1 MTNLN
6 AGHSDEVVGGMGVNE
21 YIRVARIYWKSI
33 AVVTI
38 IVTLLAT
45 LWGVLQPRIYAAEA
59 SAIVLTVGSENVDV
73 LLSGDTLAKSKIKN
87 YESIAESR
95 LLADRVIET
104 ANLDTSADALLKT
117 ITVSVP
123 LETAEIRISAKSPDP
138 ATAQRVADAWITEL
152 AKQVQQLETS
162 AAVGAPRAVP
172 LPAVGLVALDM
183 ATLPTSPISP
193 NVGLAALFGV
203 AGGLLLA
210 YAAALFRHHLD
221 RRLRSVAE
229 IERLFDVPVIGR
241 LPLDERLSSAG
252 AATLLDAECLELPVS
267 GGRNH
272 AFTEALR
279 ALRTNMKFLDVDN
292 PPRVIVVTSSVT
304 SEGKST
310 VVGNLALTM
319 AAAGDPVVVVD
330 GDLRRP
336 RLAAIFNVVP
346 GVGVTNVLSGQ
357 ATLSE
362 VLQDWGELANLS
374 VLGSGPTPPNPS
386 ELLGSE
392 AMKQMLK
399 TLSAHATV
407 LIDAPPL
414 LAVTDAAILSQLAD
428 GVIVVARAGRTTRDE
443 LAQAFANL
451 RRVKASILGTIVN
464 CVPTRGVDAYPY
476 YGAYIGEPGDV
487 SSTASEESSQSE
499 LSNAVTRIVE
509 DKAHARSAHLVGKPA
524 DGAGPDTGPAADH
537 LEASRQH

>member
-33 AVVTI
+33 AVVTV

-138 ATAQRVADAWITEL
+138 ATAQRVANAWINEL

-162 AAVGAPRAVP
+162 AAVGAPRAAP
-172 LPAVGLVALDM
+172 LPAVGLVPLDT
-183 ATLPTSPISP
+183 ATLPAYPISP
-193 NVGLAALFGV
+193 NISLAALFGA

-241 LPLDERLSSAG
+241 LPLDGRLSSAG
-252 AATLLDAECLELPVS
+252 AATLLDVELLELPVS

-362 VLQDWGELANLS
+362 VLQDWGELAKLS

-392 AMKQMLK
+392 AMKQMLR

-414 LAVTDAAILSQLAD
+414 LAVTDAAVLAQLAD

-476 YGAYIGEPGDV
+476 YGAYIGETGDV
-487 SSTASEESSQSE
+487 SSAGSEASSQSE
-499 LSNAVTRIVE
+499 LSNAVTRIDE
-509 DKAHARSAHLVGKPA
+509 DKAHARSAHLVGNPA
-524 DGAGPDTGPAADH
+524 DGAGPGTGPAADH

>member
-33 AVVTI
+33 VVVTVVI
-38 IVTLLAT
+38 TLLVTL
-45 LWGVLQPRIYAAEA
+45 WSVLQPRIYAAEA
-59 SAIVLTVGSENVDV
+59 SAIVLTEGSDV
-73 LLSGDTLAKSKIKN
+73 NTLLSGDTLAKSKIKN

-104 ANLDTSADALLKT
+104 TNLDTTADALLQT

-123 LETAEIRISAKSPDP
+123 METAEVRIKAKSPDP
-138 ATAQRVADAWITEL
+138 ATAQQVADAWINEL

-162 AAVGAPRAVP
+162 AAVGGPRSVP
-172 LPAVGLVALDM
+172 LPAVSLVPLDM
-183 ATLPTSPISP
+183 ATLPTDPISP
-193 NVGLAALFGV
+193 NVRLAVLFGV

-210 YAAALFRHHLD
+210 YAAALLRHHLD
-221 RRLRSVAE
+221 RRLRSAAE

-241 LPLDERLSSAG
+241 LPLDEGLRSAAG
-252 AATLLDAECLELPVS
+252 ATLLDAECLELPVS

-279 ALRTNMKFLDVDN
+279 GLRTNMKFLDVDN
-292 PPRVIVVTSSVT
+292 PPRIIVVTSSVT

-330 GDLRRP
+330 GNLRRP
-336 RLAAIFNVVP
+336 RIAAIFNLVP
-346 GVGVTNVLSGQ
+346 GVGVTNVLSGE
-357 ATLSE
+357 AKLSE
-362 VLQDWGELANLS
+362 VLQDWGGLENLS

-392 AMKQMLK
+392 AMKQMLE
-399 TLSAHATV
+399 TLSAQATV

-414 LAVTDAAILSQLAD
+414 LAVTDAAVLSRVAD

-443 LAQAFANL
+443 LAQAFGSL
-451 RRVKASILGTIVN
+451 RRVKATILGTILN
-464 CVPTRGVDAYPY
+464 CVPTSGVDAYPY
-476 YGAYIGEPGDV
+476 NGAYVGAPDDV
-487 SSTASEESSQSE
+487 SSTGLETSSQAE
-499 LSNAVTRIVE
+499 LSKAVTRIVE
-509 DKAHARSAHLVGKPA
+509 DKAL
-524 DGAGPDTGPAADH
+524 AAKGTN
-537 LEASRQH
+537 

>member
-6 AGHSDEVVGGMGVNE
+6 AGHSEEATGGMGVNE

-33 AVVTI
+33 TAVAVAI
-38 IVTLLAT
+38 TLLVT
-45 LWGVLQPRIYAAEA
+45 LWGVLQPRVYAAEA

-73 LLSGDTLAKSKIKN
+73 LLSGDALAKSKIKN

-104 ANLDTSADALLKT
+104 ANLDTTADALLKT

-123 LETAEIRISAKSPDP
+123 LETAEIRISAKSQDP
-138 ATAQRVADAWITEL
+138 ATAQRVADAWINEL

-162 AAVGAPRAVP
+162 AAVGAPRSAP
-172 LPAVGLVALDM
+172 LPAVGLVPLDT
-183 ATLPTSPISP
+183 ATLPTNPISP
-193 NVGLAALFGV
+193 NLSLAALFGA

-210 YAAALFRHHLD
+210 YAAALLRHHLD
-221 RRLRSVAE
+221 RRLRSAAD

-252 AATLLDAECLELPVS
+252 AATLLDAECFELPVS

-279 ALRTNMKFLDVDN
+279 GLRTNMKFLDVDN
-292 PPRVIVVTSSVT
+292 PPRIIVVTSSVT

-336 RLAAIFNVVP
+336 RIAAIFNLVP

-362 VLQDWGELANLS
+362 VLQDWGEVANLS
-374 VLGSGPTPPNPS
+374 VLGSGPIPPNPS

-392 AMKQMLK
+392 AMNHMLK
-399 TLSAHATV
+399 TLSARATV

-414 LAVTDAAILSQLAD
+414 LAVTDAAILSQSAD
-428 GVIVVARAGRTTRDE
+428 GVIVVARAGYTTRDE
-443 LAQAFANL
+443 LAQAFGNL
-451 RRVKASILGTIVN
+451 RKVKASILGTILN

-476 YGAYIGEPGDV
+476 YGAYVGAPDDANSPRLD
-487 SSTASEESSQSE
+487 SSSPSE

-509 DKAHARSAHLVGKPA
+509 DKALARSGRPVGEPA
-524 DGAGPDTGPAADH
+524 DGAGPETDHAAKHQD
-537 LEASRQH
+537 ASRP